1 MRSAGNFWRCST
13 ALVVSAV
20 ADESTVSARKD
31 VNALDA
37 AVVAPVRRSS
47 LDNRLA
53 ALALKLE
60 SGDRRWRSSHISLLL
75 FLGFSGISTVLILGG
90 HGSGEPLVLLL
101 DLRES
106 PHVLK
111 EVLAALQGDQE
122 LGLLA
127 ALGALV
133 LALTLARDRYG
144 HRANRLE
151 LGVLVPTETNT
162 LIVRCMQFCRISK
175 CARQNRKKFPL
186 DVEYAMM
193 YSYGQ

>member
-1 MRSAGNFWRCST
+1 MH
-13 ALVVSAV
+13 
-20 ADESTVSARKD
+20 
-31 VNALDA
+31 
-37 AVVAPVRRSS
+37 RSS

-60 SGDRRWRSSHISLLL
+60 SSDRRWRSTHISLLL
-75 FLGFSGISTVLILGG
+75 FLGFSGISTVLVLGG
-90 HGSGEPLVLLL
+90 HVGSEPLVLLL

-111 EVLAALQGDQE
+111 EVLAALQGDEE

-133 LALTLARDRYG
+133 LALTLARDRDG

-151 LGVLVPTETNT
+151 LGVLVPDKVLGGDDAGGDGVAERVQLDGLMDLEVALAEEHVEVRVLLDRDVDLARVFGARARWLLLVVLLLGGFVHLT
-162 LIVRCMQFCRISK
+162 LCGLSFHT
-175 CARQNRKKFPL
+175 L
-186 DVEYAMM
+186 
-193 YSYGQ
+193 